1 MNPQIKQL
9 AEKAGFNVEFE
20 PSDDENDR
28 SYQVVDNDF
37 AERFAELIIRECGQ
51 VAWRHTPDFEELDY
65 SHLIKDKILEHFGVE
80 E

>member
-1 MNPQIKQL
+1 MNERIKQL
-9 AEKAGFNVEFE
+9 AERATVYREGLVDGKYDIEFFDKE
-20 PSDDENDR
+20 K
-28 SYQVVDNDF
+28 
-37 AERFAELIIRECGQ
+37 FAELIIKECGQ

>member
-37 AERFAELIIRECGQ
+37 AERFAELIVREC
-51 VAWRHTPDFEELDY
+51 ARALD
-65 SHLIKDKILEHFGVE
+65 DKLANPNGACMAYCDGSDLLEHFGVE